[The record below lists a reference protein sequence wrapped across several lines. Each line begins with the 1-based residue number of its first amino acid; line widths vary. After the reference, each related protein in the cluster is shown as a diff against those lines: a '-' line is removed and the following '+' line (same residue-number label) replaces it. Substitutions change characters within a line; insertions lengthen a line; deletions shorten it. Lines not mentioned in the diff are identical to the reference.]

1 VGVGTVGSVGTYT
14 YLYIHLLNTSKFYFN
29 KFTSFGLSRFRTSRL
44 ICTFVS
50 LLSISIG
57 INIKNMI
64 HKKTRTFIPADL
76 EIKWENL
83 EPLYKDLVNRPINSV
98 EDLEH
103 WLHERSELE
112 AALEEDFAWRYI
124 RMTCDTNNEGLLQAF
139 QYFATDIEPQT
150 ASYSNELNKKL
161 VASEY
166 LDKLD
171 NAKYYVYLRGVK
183 KSLELFR
190 ESNIPVQTQIQV
202 EQQKYQ
208 SISGAMSVHIGDKEY
223 TLEQASVFLKDTDRS
238 KRQEVWEKITARRLQ
253 EKDKLDELF
262 DHLRTLRHQVAVN
275 AGFDNFR
282 DYMFQALGRFDYTP
296 QDCYAFHEAIETEIV
311 PILREHA
318 HQRKEAL
325 GVSELRPWDMDVN
338 TSGKPALK
346 PFNSGEELIEKTIQC
361 FSNINRYLGERLEIM
376 KDNNLFDVESR
387 KGKAP
392 GGYNYP
398 LSETG
403 APFIFMNS
411 ANTFR
416 DLTTMVHEGGHA
428 VHTFLTADLEL
439 NDFKHCPSE
448 VAELASMSME
458 LISMDNWNVFFDNE
472 EDLKRAKRDQL
483 VDVLK
488 TLPWVA
494 VVDQF
499 QHWIYTN
506 PNHTA
511 QQRTEAWV
519 QIYEPFGAGFA
530 DWSGLEVAEANL
542 WQKQLH
548 IFEIPFYY
556 IEYGMAQ
563 LGAIAVWK
571 NYKENPEKALQQ
583 YLDALK
589 LGYTMTIKEIYETAG
604 IKFDFSAGY
613 VKELAAF
620 VKAEIEKL

>member
-1 VGVGTVGSVGTYT
+1 
-14 YLYIHLLNTSKFYFN
+14 
-29 KFTSFGLSRFRTSRL
+29 
-44 ICTFVS
+44 
-50 LLSISIG
+50 
-57 INIKNMI
+57 MI
-64 HKKTRTFIPADL
+64 HKKTRKYIPADL
-76 EIKWENL
+76 EMKWEAL
-83 EPLYKDLVNRPINSV
+83 EPLFKELRDRTINSAH
-98 EDLEH
+98 ELEL
-103 WLHERSELE
+103 WLQNRSELE
-112 AALEEDFAWRYI
+112 AAIEEDFAWRYI
-124 RMTCDTNNEGLLQAF
+124 RMTCDTNNEELLQKF
-139 QYFATDIEPQT
+139 QYFATEIEPQI
-150 ASYSNELNKKL
+150 APYSNELNKKL
-161 VASEY
+161 VASKWV
-166 LDKLD
+166 DKLD
-171 NAKYYVYLRGVK
+171 AEKFFIYFRGVK

-190 ESNIPVQTQIQV
+190 EENIPIQTEIQV

-208 SISGAMSVHIGDKEY
+208 GISGAMSVHIDDKEF
-223 TLEQASVFLKDTDRS
+223 TLEQASVFLKGTDRA

-253 EKDKLDELF
+253 DKETLDKLF
-262 DHLRTLRHQVAVN
+262 DHLRKLRHKVALN
-275 AGFDNFR
+275 AGFENFR

-296 QDCYAFHEAIETEIV
+296 QDCYAFHEAIEKEIV
-311 PILREHA
+311 PILREQA
-318 HQRKEAL
+318 EKRKDAL
-325 GVSELRPWDMDVN
+325 GLPSLRPWDMDVDV
-338 TSGKPALK
+338 SGKPALK
-346 PFNSGEELIEKTIQC
+346 PFQNGEELIEKSIQC
-361 FSNINRYLGERLEIM
+361 FTNINSYLGERLEIM
-376 KDNNLFDVESR
+376 KDNGLFDVESR

-458 LISMDNWNVFFDNE
+458 LISMDNWNVYFDNE

-483 VDVLK
+483 FDVLK

-506 PNHTA
+506 PNHTDA
-511 QQRTEAWV
+511 ERTDAWV

-530 DWSGLEVAEANL
+530 DWSGLETAEANL

-548 IFEIPFYY
+548 IFEVPFYY

-571 NYKENPEKALQQ
+571 NYKENPEKGLQQ

-589 LGYTMTIKEIYETAG
+589 LGYTKTIKEIYETAG
-604 IKFDFSAGY
+604 IKFDFSAAY
-613 VKELAAF
+613 VKELAEF
-620 VKAEIEKL
+620 VKGEMDKL

>member
-1 VGVGTVGSVGTYT
+1 
-14 YLYIHLLNTSKFYFN
+14 
-29 KFTSFGLSRFRTSRL
+29 
-44 ICTFVS
+44 
-50 LLSISIG
+50 
-57 INIKNMI
+57 MI
-64 HKKTRTFIPADL
+64 HKKTRKYIPQDL
-76 EIKWENL
+76 DIKWETL
-83 EPLYKDLVNRPINSV
+83 EPIYSELLARPINSAN
-98 EDLEH
+98 ELEQ
-103 WLHERSELE
+103 WLQNRSELE

-124 RMTCDTNNEGLLQAF
+124 RMTCDTANAELLQNF
-139 QYFATDIEPQT
+139 QYFATEIEPKT
-150 ASYSNELNKKL
+150 APYSNELNKKL
-161 VASEY
+161 VESEWINQ
-166 LDKLD
+166 LDENKFFI
-171 NAKYYVYLRGVK
+171 YLRGVRK
-183 KSLELFR
+183 ALELFR
-190 ESNIPVQTQIQV
+190 EENIPLQTEIQV

-208 SISGAMSVHIGDKEY
+208 GITGSMSVHIGDKEY
-223 TLEQASVFLKDTDRS
+223 TLEQASALLKDTDRS
-238 KRQEVWEKITARRLQ
+238 KRQEAWEKITARRLQ
-253 EKDKLDELF
+253 DKDKLDELF
-262 DHLRTLRHQVAVN
+262 NHLRSLRHKVALN
-275 AGFDNFR
+275 AGFENFR

-296 QDCYAFHEAIETEIV
+296 QDCYAFHAAIETEIV
-311 PILREHA
+311 PILRDQAEK
-318 HQRKEAL
+318 RKEAL
-325 GVSELRPWDMDVN
+325 GLEELKPWDVDVDI
-338 TSGKPALK
+338 SGKPALK
-346 PFNSGEELIEKTIQC
+346 PFKDGNDLIEKSIQC

-458 LISMDNWNVFFDNE
+458 LISMDNWNVYFDNE

-483 VDVLK
+483 FDVLK

-506 PNHTA
+506 PDHT
-511 QQRTEAWV
+511 TEERKDAWIR
-519 QIYEPFGAGFA
+519 IYEPFGAGFV
-530 DWSGLEVAEANL
+530 DWSEHPEAEQNL

-548 IFEIPFYY
+548 IFEVPFYY

-571 NYKENPEKALQQ
+571 NYKENPEKGLQQ

-589 LGYTMTIKEIYETAG
+589 LGYTKTLKEIYETAG

-613 VKELAAF
+613 VRELAEF
-620 VKAEIEKL
+620 VKNEMDKL

>member
-1 VGVGTVGSVGTYT
+1 MIAKKPRK
-14 YLYIHLLNTSKFYFN
+14 YIPQIF
-29 KFTSFGLSRFRTSRL
+29 
-44 ICTFVS
+44 
-50 LLSISIG
+50 
-57 INIKNMI
+57 
-64 HKKTRTFIPADL
+64 

-83 EPLYKDLVNRPINSV
+83 EPLFTELKDRQINSV
-98 EDLEH
+98 DALEQ
-103 WLHERSELE
+103 WLRDRSELE

-124 RMTCDTNNEGLLQAF
+124 RMTCDTASEVLLQKF
-139 QYFATDIEPQT
+139 QYFATEIEPKI
-150 ASYSNELNKKL
+150 APFSNELNKKL
-161 VASEY
+161 VASAYTEQ
-166 LDKLD
+166 LDQE
-171 NAKYYVYLRGVK
+171 KYFIYLRGVK
-183 KSLELFR
+183 KALELFR
-190 ESNIPVQTQIQV
+190 EENIPILTEIQV

-208 SISGAMSVHIGDKEY
+208 SITGSMSVHLDDKEF
-223 TLEQASVFLKDTDRS
+223 TLEQAAVRLKDTDRS
-238 KRQEVWEKITARRLQ
+238 KRQQAWETITARRLQ
-253 EKDKLDELF
+253 DTDQLNSLF
-262 DHLRTLRHQVAVN
+262 NQLRELRHRVALN

-296 QDCYAFHEAIETEIV
+296 QDCYAFHEAIQHAIV
-311 PILREHA
+311 PIL
-318 HQRKEAL
+318 HQQAEKRKQAL
-325 GVSELRPWDMDVN
+325 GLDHLEPWDMDVDV
-338 TSGKPALK
+338 SGKSALK
-346 PFNSGEELIEKTIQC
+346 PFKDGSELIEKSIRC
-361 FSNINRYLGERLEIM
+361 FSNIGPYLGERLQIM
-376 KDNNLFDVESR
+376 KENGLFDVESR

-398 LSETG
+398 LAETG

-458 LISMDNWNVFFDNE
+458 LISMDNWDVYFDNE

-483 VDVLK
+483 FDVLK

-506 PNHTA
+506 PAHTNEE
-511 QQRTEAWV
+511 RTQAWL
-519 QIYEPFGAGFA
+519 QIFEKFGANFA
-530 DWSGLEVAEANL
+530 DWSNHKEAEANL

-548 IFEIPFYY
+548 IFEVPFYY

-571 NYKENPEKALQQ
+571 NYKENPEKGLQQ
-583 YLDALK
+583 YIEALK
-589 LGYTMTIKEIYETAG
+589 LGYTKTIKEIYETAG
-604 IKFDFSAGY
+604 IKFDFSAEY
-613 VKELAAF
+613 VKELADF
-620 VKAEIEKL
+620 VKAEIDNLG

>member
-1 VGVGTVGSVGTYT
+1 MI
-14 YLYIHLLNTSKFYFN
+14 LKKEKKYIPEN
-29 KFTSFGLSRFRTSRL
+29 
-44 ICTFVS
+44 
-50 LLSISIG
+50 
-57 INIKNMI
+57 
-64 HKKTRTFIPADL
+64 L

-83 EPLYKDLVNRPINSV
+83 EPIFTELQNRAINLV
-98 EDLEH
+98 EDLEQ
-103 WLHERSELE
+103 WLRDRSELE

-124 RMTCDTNNEGLLQAF
+124 RMTCDTTNEDLLQSF
-139 QYFATDIEPQT
+139 QYFATEIEPKI
-150 ASYSNELNKKL
+150 APLNNELNKKL
-161 VASEY
+161 MDSPFKDQLNEE
-166 LDKLD
+166 
-171 NAKYYVYLRGVK
+171 KYFILLRGIK

-190 ESNIPVQTQIQV
+190 EENIPLQTELQV

-208 SISGAMSVHIGDKEY
+208 SITGAMSVFIDDKEY
-223 TLEQASVFLKDTDRS
+223 TLEQAAVFLKDLNRE
-238 KRQEVWEKITARRLQ
+238 KRQQVWEKITLRRLQ
-253 EKDKLDELF
+253 DKEQLDTLF
-262 DHLRTLRHQVAVN
+262 NHLKTVRHQVALN
-275 AGFDNFR
+275 AGFENFR

-296 QDCYAFHEAIETEIV
+296 HDCYKFHEAIETEIV
-311 PILREHA
+311 PILREQA
-318 HQRKEAL
+318 EKRKAAL
-325 GVSELRPWDMDVN
+325 GLETLKPWDTEVDI
-338 TSGKPALK
+338 SGKPALK
-346 PFNSGEELIEKTIQC
+346 PFQNGEELIGKSIRC
-361 FSNINRYLGERLEIM
+361 FNNINPDLGEKLNTMREYG
-376 KDNNLFDVESR
+376 LFDVESR

-398 LSETG
+398 LAETG

-411 ANTFR
+411 AGTFR

-428 VHTFLTADLEL
+428 IHTFLTANLEL

-458 LISMDNWNVFFDNE
+458 LISMDNWNVYFENE

-483 VDVLK
+483 FDVLK

-506 PNHTA
+506 PDHTSE
-511 QQRTEAWV
+511 QRTEAWTE
-519 QIYEPFGAGFA
+519 IYEQFGAGFV
-530 DWSGLEVAEANL
+530 DWSKHREAEQNL

-548 IFEIPFYY
+548 IFEVPFYY

-571 NYKENPEKALQQ
+571 NYKENPEKGLQQ

-589 LGYTMTIKEIYETAG
+589 LGYTKTIKEIYETAG

-620 VKAEIEKL
+620 VKAEMDKI

>member
-1 VGVGTVGSVGTYT
+1 
-14 YLYIHLLNTSKFYFN
+14 
-29 KFTSFGLSRFRTSRL
+29 
-44 ICTFVS
+44 
-50 LLSISIG
+50 
-57 INIKNMI
+57 MI
-64 HKKTRTFIPADL
+64 HKKTRTYIPADL
-76 EIKWENL
+76 EIKWETL
-83 EPLYKDLVNRPINSV
+83 EPLYKELCDRSINSL
-98 EDLEH
+98 EQLEH
-103 WLHERSELE
+103 WLKDRSELE

-124 RMTCDTNNEGLLQAF
+124 RMTCDTISEEKLQNF
-139 QYFATDIEPQT
+139 QYFATEIEPK
-150 ASYSNELNKKL
+150 AAPYSNELNKKL
-161 VASEY
+161 VDSKYADQ
-166 LDKLD
+166 LDKE
-171 NAKYYVYLRGVK
+171 KFFVYLRGVR

-190 ESNIPVQTQIQV
+190 EENIPIQTEIQL

-208 SISGAMSVHIGDKEY
+208 SITGSMSVHIGDKEF
-223 TLEQASVFLKDTDRS
+223 TLEQASVILKDRDRN
-238 KRQEVWEKITARRLQ
+238 KRQQAWEKITTRRLQ
-253 EKDKLDELF
+253 DKEKLNELF
-262 DHLRTLRHQVAVN
+262 DHLRSLRHKVAIN
-275 AGFDNFR
+275 GGFENFR

-296 QDCYAFHEAIETEIV
+296 QDCYAFHEAIEKEVV
-311 PILREHA
+311 PILREQA
-318 HQRKEAL
+318 EKRKAAL
-325 GVSELRPWDMDVN
+325 DVGSLKPWDMDVDI
-338 TSGKPALK
+338 SGKPALK
-346 PFNSGEELIEKTIQC
+346 PFHSGDELIEKSIQC
-361 FSNINRYLGERLEIM
+361 FTNINSYLGERLEIM
-376 KDNNLFDVESR
+376 KENNLFDVESR

-411 ANTFR
+411 ANGFR

-458 LISMDNWNVFFDNE
+458 LISMDNWDVFFDNA

-506 PNHTA
+506 PEHTVA
-511 QQRTEAWV
+511 ERTEAWK

-530 DWSGLEVAEANL
+530 DWTGLEEAEENL

-583 YLDALK
+583 YLNALK
-589 LGYTMTIKEIYETAG
+589 LGYTKTIKEIYETAG
-604 IKFDFSAGY
+604 IKFDFSADY
-613 VKELAAF
+613 VKELAQF
-620 VKAEIEKL
+620 VKTEIENL

>member
-1 VGVGTVGSVGTYT
+1 
-14 YLYIHLLNTSKFYFN
+14 
-29 KFTSFGLSRFRTSRL
+29 
-44 ICTFVS
+44 
-50 LLSISIG
+50 
-57 INIKNMI
+57 MI
-64 HKKTRTFIPADL
+64 HKKTRTYIPADL
-76 EIKWENL
+76 EIKWETL
-83 EPLYKDLVNRPINSV
+83 EPIYKELLARFMNSA
-98 EDLEH
+98 EELEA
-103 WLHERSELE
+103 WLRDRSELE

-124 RMTCDTNNEGLLQAF
+124 RMTCDTNNEQLLQNF
-139 QYFATDIEPQT
+139 QYFATEIEPKI
-150 ASYSNELNKKL
+150 APYSNELNKKL
-161 VASEY
+161 VASAY
-166 LDKLD
+166 LDQLD
-171 NAKYYVYLRGVK
+171 HDKFFVYLRGVK
-183 KSLELFR
+183 KALELFR
-190 ESNIPVQTQIQV
+190 EENIPLQTEIQV

-208 SISGAMSVHIGDKEY
+208 QISGSLSVHIDDKEY
-223 TLEQASVFLKDTDRS
+223 TLEQASVFLKGTDRA

-253 EKDKLDELF
+253 EKDKLNDLF
-262 DHLRTLRHQVAVN
+262 DHLRALRHQVALN
-275 AGFDNFR
+275 AGFENYR

-318 HQRKEAL
+318 EQRKEAL
-325 GVSELRPWDMDVN
+325 GLDVLRPWDMDVN

-346 PFNSGEELIEKTIQC
+346 PFSSGEELIEKSIQC

-428 VHTFLTADLEL
+428 VHTFLTADLGL

-506 PNHTA
+506 PTHTA
-511 QQRTEAWV
+511 AERTEAWV

-530 DWSGLEVAEANL
+530 DWTGIEEAEANL

-571 NYKENPEKALQQ
+571 NYKENPEKALEQ
-583 YLDALK
+583 YLAALK
-589 LGYTMTIKEIYETAG
+589 LGYTKTIKEIYETAG

-613 VKELAAF
+613 VKELAEF

>member
-1 VGVGTVGSVGTYT
+1 
-14 YLYIHLLNTSKFYFN
+14 
-29 KFTSFGLSRFRTSRL
+29 
-44 ICTFVS
+44 
-50 LLSISIG
+50 
-57 INIKNMI
+57 MI
-64 HKKTRTFIPADL
+64 HKKTRHYIPESLD
-76 EIKWENL
+76 IKWETL
-83 EPLYKDLVNRPINSV
+83 EPLFKELTARPINSV
-98 EDLEH
+98 EELEQ
-103 WLHERSELE
+103 WLRDRSELE

-124 RMTCDTNNEGLLQAF
+124 RMTCDTTSNELLQKF
-139 QYFATDIEPQT
+139 QYFATEIEPKI
-150 ASYSNELNKKL
+150 APYSNELNKKL
-161 VASEY
+161 VNSGFADRLPNE
-166 LDKLD
+166 
-171 NAKYYVYLRGVK
+171 KYFIYLRGVK
-183 KSLELFR
+183 RALELFR
-190 ESNIPVQTQIQV
+190 EENIPILTEIQV

-208 SISGAMSVHIGDKEY
+208 SITGSMSVTIDNKEF
-223 TLEQASVFLKDTDRS
+223 TLEQAAVRMKDTDRS
-238 KRQEVWEKITARRLQ
+238 KRQEAWEKITARRLQ
-253 EKDKLDELF
+253 DKDQLNDLF
-262 DHLRTLRHQVAVN
+262 NHLKGLRHKVALN
-275 AGFDNFR
+275 AGFENFR

-296 QDCYAFHEAIETEIV
+296 QDCYAFHEAIQKEIV
-311 PILREHA
+311 PILREQA
-318 HQRKEAL
+318 EKRKTAL
-325 GVSELRPWDMDVN
+325 GLDKLEPWDLDVDV
-338 TSGKPALK
+338 SGKPALK
-346 PFNSGEELIEKTIQC
+346 PFQNGNELIEKSIQC

-376 KDNNLFDVESR
+376 KDNKLFDVESR

-458 LISMDNWNVFFDNE
+458 LISMDNWNVYFDNE
-472 EDLKRAKRDQL
+472 EDMKRAKRDQL
-483 VDVLK
+483 FDVLK

-506 PNHTA
+506 FDHDDD
-511 QQRTEAWV
+511 QRTEAWLQV
-519 QIYEPFGAGFA
+519 FEDFGASFA
-530 DWSGLEVAEANL
+530 DWSTHKDAEANL

-548 IFEIPFYY
+548 IFEVPFYY

-571 NYKENPEKALQQ
+571 NYKENPEKGLQQ

-589 LGYTMTIKEIYETAG
+589 LGYTKTIKEIYETAG

-613 VKELAAF
+613 VKELAEF
-620 VKAEIEKL
+620 VKSEMDKL